1 MKLPQRD
8 LSFARPLLDPAF
20 QFIVTSLQG
29 VACIAQGR
37 IGRRPFRNVAP
48 DCRDEIALI
57 GAPMSKRYLKF
68 RIFHFCTGQMTD
80 IAASLF

>member
-8 LSFARPLLDPAF
+8 LVLACPLLDPAF

-29 VACIAQGR
+29 VARITQGR

-48 DCRDEIALI
+48 TISRVLMDQTCFGRSGGFA
-57 GAPMSKRYLKF
+57 
-68 RIFHFCTGQMTD
+68 RI
-80 IAASLF
+80 SLPLF